1 MHQTMS
7 GFFPS
12 ETLRVLTNRGKHAQ
26 TMPPHCQIQL
36 EQKHIPSENPIHP
49 SPPPPINLINRGK
62 KNCIFKKETNV
73 NFHMD

>member
-49 SPPPPINLINRGK
+49 SPPPR
-62 KNCIFKKETNV
+62 
-73 NFHMD
+73 H

>member
-12 ETLRVLTNRGKHAQ
+12 EILRVLRNRAKHAQ
-26 TMPPHCQIQL
+26 TVLPHCEIQP
-36 EQKHIPSENPIHP
+36 EDKHFPSENPMSP
-49 SPPPPINLINRGK
+49 SYYFNQQK
-62 KNCIFKKETNV
+62 KQNSIFKKETNG